1 MAQKGRLS
9 TREFSRAFDE
19 GQVLGHRWF
28 TLRLVLPSEAVPGE
42 STRWGIAVGKRL
54 GGGAVARNRL
64 RRRVAAAVRG
74 IEPECA
80 VQVVVQLKREGIDV
94 PAVALSQA
102 IGQRLRRELS
112 RQCTRG

>member
-1 MAQKGRLS
+1 
-9 TREFSRAFDE
+9 
-19 GQVLGHRWF
+19 
-28 TLRLVLPSEAVPGE
+28 
-42 STRWGIAVGKRL
+42 
-54 GGGAVARNRL
+54 
-64 RRRVAAAVRG
+64 VRG